1 MMEGGDIQQS
11 CRSTRL
17 SLDCQRQKSLIFYEE
32 YITMQ
37 TQPFNFHMQGRFK
50 IAISIVLLASL
61 ILATAVY
68 AGHATDGTDA
78 KITNDNNNADGGVP
92 NPGFDAQNR
101 QSNETT
107 VAISPAAPN
116 IIATGANDYRMVTV
130 TGDVWFGLYVS
141 NDSGVTWFNT
151 FVPGFPSDTSAAG
164 LASPLLG
171 LDASGDPVVR
181 FDAAGNLYAAGIGF
195 NRNFDQPDRPV
206 DTLVYVAK
214 YNYTPGTLGGTNTTN
229 SAANPPNFTY
239 AGTTVVDRGAVGF
252 AVPGAAGFAG
262 TFTDKEWMEID
273 SNSLTASACAGNVY
287 VAHTN
292 FHANFG
298 SSPIVF
304 SRSTDGGTT
313 FSQPKTITTG
323 SPSGTPHNQGVDI
336 AVASDGT
343 IYAAYSAFQSGGN
356 AFNGI
361 AIVKSIDCGRK
372 WSQPVF
378 VGSINDPQAPGV
390 AFRTP
395 AFAFVAVDDSNSN
408 IVYVAYQSL
417 AGDYDIYV
425 QRSTDGGATWGTPVQ
440 VNEDPGAR
448 HQIFPTIDVS
458 HGALHVAWYD
468 FRNSLPPANDV
479 LDVYYASTNNAGFVY
494 PAFSENI
501 RVSDVS
507 HNGNCL
513 LFGGGTAAF
522 HGDYNE
528 LDARW
533 DGAKHVVYVAW
544 ADNRD
549 VSPCDLDPAPG
560 PASNNT
566 GNRNENIYG
575 SMLTVS
581 P

>member
-1 MMEGGDIQQS
+1 
-11 CRSTRL
+11 
-17 SLDCQRQKSLIFYEE
+17 
-32 YITMQ
+32 MQ
-37 TQPFNFHMQGRFK
+37 TQHFNFRVRSRFK
-50 IAISIVLLASL
+50 IAFIIVLVASL
-61 ILATAVY
+61 VLATVAY
-68 AGHATDGTDA
+68 AGHATDGADV
-78 KITNDNNNADGGVP
+78 KITNDNDNVAGGTP

-107 VAISPAAPN
+107 VAFSPVAPN
-116 IIATGANDYRMVTV
+116 IIAAGANDYRMVTV

-141 NDSGVTWFNT
+141 NDNGTTWFNT

-171 LDASGDPVVR
+171 LDGSGDPVVR
-181 FDAAGNLYAAGIGF
+181 FDSDGNLYAVGIAF
-195 NRNFDQPDRPV
+195 NRNFDQQDRPV
-206 DTLVYVAK
+206 DTVVYAAK
-214 YNYTPGTLGGTNTTN
+214 YDYTPGTPGGESTPN

-239 AGTTVVDRGAVGF
+239 AGTTIVDRGAVGF

-262 TFTDKEWMEID
+262 RFTDKEWAEID
-273 SNSLTASACAGNVY
+273 LNSPQASKCSGNIY
-287 VAHTN
+287 VAYTD

-298 SSPIVF
+298 SSPIKF
-304 SRSTDGGTT
+304 SRSTDGGAT
-313 FSQPKTITTG
+313 FSPTKTISTG
-323 SPSGTPHNQGVDI
+323 GSSGTPHNQGVDI
-336 AVASDGT
+336 AVAPNGT
-343 IYAAYSAFQSGGN
+343 IYVAYTAFQGGGN
-356 AFNGI
+356 PFNGI
-361 AIVKSIDCGRK
+361 AIVKSTDCGKK

-378 VGSINDPQAPGV
+378 VGTINDPQAPGV

-395 AFAFVAVDDSNSN
+395 AFAFVAVDDTNPN

-417 AGDYDIYV
+417 SGDYDIYV
-425 QRSTDGGATWGTPVQ
+425 QRSTDGAATWGTPVQ

-448 HQIFPTIDVS
+448 HQIFPTIEVS

-468 FRNSLPPANDV
+468 FRNSVPPANDA
-479 LDVYYASTNNAGFVY
+479 LDVYYASSNTTSVAY
-494 PAFSENI
+494 PAFSHNE
-501 RVSDVS
+501 RVTDVS

-513 LFGGGTAAF
+513 LFGGGTAGF

-533 DGAKHVVYVAW
+533 DGTNHIVYVAW
-544 ADNRD
+544 ADHRD
-549 VSPCDLDPAPG
+549 VAPCDLDPAPG

-575 SMLTVS
+575 DMLIVS

>member
-1 MMEGGDIQQS
+1 ME
-11 CRSTRL
+11 L
-17 SLDCQRQKSLIFYEE
+17 SPEYWRQKSLVFYEE
-32 YITMQ
+32 KITMQ
-37 TQPFNFHMQGRFK
+37 TQLFNFRIRSRFK
-50 IAISIVLLASL
+50 IAFSLVLAASL
-61 ILATAVY
+61 VLATVAY

-78 KITNDNNNADGGVP
+78 KITRDNNNVDGGTP

-107 VAISPAAPN
+107 VAFSSAAPN
-116 IIATGANDYRMVTV
+116 IIAVGANDYRMVTV

-141 NDSGVTWFNT
+141 SDNGATWFNT

-171 LDASGDPVVR
+171 LDGSGDPVVR
-181 FDAAGNLYAAGIGF
+181 FDSAGNLYAVGIAF
-195 NRNFDQPDRPV
+195 NRDFDQADRPV
-206 DTLVYVAK
+206 DTVVYAAK
-214 YNYTPGTLGGTNTTN
+214 YNYTPGTPGGTSTPN

-239 AGTTVVDRGAVGF
+239 AGTTIVDRGAVGF

-262 TFTDKEWMEID
+262 RFTDKEWAEID
-273 SNSLTASACAGNVY
+273 QNSPQASKCSGNIY
-287 VAHTN
+287 VAYTD

-298 SSPIVF
+298 SSPIKF
-304 SRSTDGGTT
+304 SRSTDSGAT
-313 FSQPKTITTG
+313 FSPTKTISTG
-323 SPSGTPHNQGVDI
+323 GSSGTPHNQGVDI
-336 AVASDGT
+336 AVASNGT
-343 IYAAYSAFQSGGN
+343 IYAAYTAFQGGGN
-356 AFNGI
+356 PFNGI
-361 AIVKSIDCGRK
+361 AIVKSTNCGKK

-378 VGSINDPQAPGV
+378 VGTINDPQAPGV

-395 AFAFVAVDDSNSN
+395 AFAFVAVDDANPN
-408 IVYVAYQSL
+408 IVYVAYQSFS
-417 AGDYDIYV
+417 GDYDIYV
-425 QRSTDGGATWGTPVQ
+425 QRSTDGAATWEAPVR
-440 VNEDPGAR
+440 VNEDPGAKQ
-448 HQIFPTIDVS
+448 QIFPTIEVS
-458 HGALHVAWYD
+458 HSALHVAWYD
-468 FRNSLPPANDV
+468 FRNSTTVGNEA
-479 LDVYYASTNNAGFVY
+479 LDIYYASSNTTGVAY
-494 PAFSENI
+494 PAFSHNVK
-501 RVSDVS
+501 VSDVS

-533 DGAKHVVYVAW
+533 DGTNHKVYVAW

-549 VSPCDLDPAPG
+549 VTPCDLDPAAG
-560 PASNNT
+560 PASNST

>member
-1 MMEGGDIQQS
+1 
-11 CRSTRL
+11 
-17 SLDCQRQKSLIFYEE
+17 
-32 YITMQ
+32 MQ
-37 TQPFNFHMQGRFK
+37 TQLFNFRIRSRFR
-50 IAISIVLLASL
+50 IAFSIVLVASL
-61 ILATAVY
+61 VLATVAY
-68 AGHATDGTDA
+68 ASHATDGPDA
-78 KITNDNNNADGGVP
+78 KISNDNNNVDGGTP

-107 VAISPAAPN
+107 VAFSSAAPN
-116 IIATGANDYRMVTV
+116 IIAVGANDYRMVTV

-141 NDSGVTWFNT
+141 SDSGATWFNT

-171 LDASGDPVVR
+171 LDGSGDPVVR
-181 FDAAGNLYAAGIGF
+181 FDSAGNLYAVGIAF

-206 DTLVYVAK
+206 DTVVYAAK
-214 YNYTPGTLGGTNTTN
+214 YNYTPGTPGGTSTPN

-239 AGTTVVDRGAVGF
+239 AGTTIVDRGAVGF

-262 TFTDKEWMEID
+262 RFTDKEWAEID
-273 SNSLTASACAGNVY
+273 LNSPQASQCSGNIY
-287 VAHTN
+287 VAYTD

-298 SSPIVF
+298 GSPIKF
-304 SRSTDGGTT
+304 SRSTDGGAT
-313 FSQPKTITTG
+313 FSPTKTISTG
-323 SPSGTPHNQGVDI
+323 GSSGTPKNQGVDI

-343 IYAAYSAFQSGGN
+343 IYVAYGAFQSGGN

-361 AIVKSIDCGRK
+361 AIVKSTDCGRK

-378 VGSINDPQAPGV
+378 VGTINDPQAPGV

-395 AFAFVAVDDSNSN
+395 AFAFVAVDDMNPN
-408 IVYVAYQSL
+408 VVYVAYQSL

-425 QRSTDGGATWGTPVQ
+425 QRSTDGAATWGAPVQ
-440 VNEDPGAR
+440 VNEDPGA
-448 HQIFPTIDVS
+448 HQQIFPTIEVS

-468 FRNSLPPANDV
+468 FRNSAAGANDL
-479 LDVYYASTNNAGFVY
+479 LDVYYASSNTTGVPY
-494 PAFSENI
+494 PAFSHNV

-533 DGAKHVVYVAW
+533 DGSNHKVYVAW

-549 VSPCDLDPAPG
+549 VTPCDLDPAAG

>member
-1 MMEGGDIQQS
+1 MS
-11 CRSTRL
+11 
-17 SLDCQRQKSLIFYEE
+17 
-32 YITMQ
+32 MQ
-37 TQPFNFHMQGRFK
+37 TQRFSIHIHKRFK
-50 IAISIVLLASL
+50 IAFIGVLVASL
-61 ILATAVY
+61 ALATVAY
-68 AGHATDGTDA
+68 ASHATAGADV
-78 KITNDNNNADGGVP
+78 KISTDNNNVDGGTP

-107 VAISPAAPN
+107 VAISSASPN
-116 IIATGANDYRMVTV
+116 IIAAGANDYRMVTV

-141 NDSGVTWFNT
+141 NDSGATWFNT

-181 FDAAGNLYAAGIGF
+181 FDAAGNLYAEGIGF

-214 YNYTPGTLGGTNTTN
+214 YNYTPGTPGGTSTPN

-239 AGTTVVDRGAVGF
+239 AGTTVVDRGAVGY
-252 AVPGAAGFAG
+252 AVPGRVGFTG
-262 TFTDKEWMEID
+262 TFTDKGWMEID
-273 SNSLTASACAGNVY
+273 RNSPSASRCSGNVY

-292 FHANFG
+292 FHAGFG

-304 SRSTDGGTT
+304 SKSTDGGAT

-323 SPSGTPHNQGVDI
+323 SSSGTPHNQGADI

-343 IYAAYSAFQSGGN
+343 IYVAYAAFQGGGN

-361 AIVKSIDCGRK
+361 AITRSADCGKK
-372 WSQPVF
+372 WSQPVL

-395 AFAFVAVDDSNSN
+395 AFAFVAVDDTDPDV
-408 IVYVAYQSL
+408 VYVAYQSL
-417 AGDYDIYV
+417 AGDYDVYV
-425 QRSTDGGATWGTPVQ
+425 QRSTDGAATWETPVQ
-440 VNEDPGAR
+440 VNEDPGA
-448 HQIFPTIDVS
+448 HQQFFPTIDVS
-458 HGALHVAWYD
+458 NGALHVAWYD
-468 FRNSLPPANDV
+468 TRNSAASSNDLV
-479 LDVYYASTNNAGFVY
+479 DVYYASSNTTGVPY
-494 PAFSENI
+494 PAFSHNV

-533 DGAKHVVYVAW
+533 DGANHIVYVAW

-575 SMLTVS
+575 DMLVVA